1 MQGSNSVN
9 SRADDT
15 KCRLRILDGWLKD
28 TALNPVRSRSGPVA
42 MHDHRRLISRRS
54 AALCMVGGLV
64 GVILSGPALAS
75 PQKEAAQ
82 AAKPT
87 LVAGWAAALEQRAQE
102 IQNAPKVPA
111 TRIGY
116 GAVVKKGD
124 GGMIESIVPAVEP
137 PPADLQAQAP
147 TLPGLAPIE
156 PAPPVV
162 ITVRSPLADRV
173 GRISRRL
180 VELGYLPDD
189 KWSDSFNDVVETAV
203 RAFQLADGLQP
214 DGKVGE
220 VTRQAMDRTPAQ
232 TVALLRRAAA
242 AMRAQQASIPETTV
256 LVNLPGQSVTFIERG
271 RPAFTMRAVVGR
283 PSRKT
288 PLLQDKITS
297 VTINPT
303 WTVPPTVLTEDKLP
317 ALRKK
322 GTTGIKNAVVYLDG
336 AEVVSTQSVN
346 WWGVDPGRIR
356 IVQKPGDD
364 NALGRFRFNLTN
376 GDGIFLHGTNDPR
389 LFSRDLRAASSGC
402 VRLEDARMMA
412 ETLLGAAKIT
422 PASIGQQ
429 LDTGETKTI
438 RLPNAIPV
446 RFVYWNASV
455 DTAGVVRVHPDI
467 YEDPPTFS
475 TPAGQSGSATTPVS
489 TPRPLTKPAPLP
501 VPAAHAPTPL
511 SSASVPAPAKPLPT
525 STGM

>member
-1 MQGSNSVN
+1 
-9 SRADDT
+9 
-15 KCRLRILDGWLKD
+15 
-28 TALNPVRSRSGPVA
+28 
-42 MHDHRRLISRRS
+42 MHDIRRPISRRS

-64 GVILSGPALAS
+64 GIVLSGPALAAAA
-75 PQKEAAQ
+75 KEAVH
-82 AAKPT
+82 AAKPP
-87 LVAGWAAALEQRAQE
+87 LVAGWAAALEQRALE
-102 IQNAPKVPA
+102 VQNAPKLPV

-124 GGMIESIVPAVEP
+124 GGMVESVAPAMDV
-137 PPADLQAQAP
+137 PPADVQQAQAP
-147 TLPGLAPIE
+147 TLPGLVPIE

-173 GRISRRL
+173 GKVSRRL
-180 VELGYLPDD
+180 IEMGFLPAD
-189 KWSDSFNDVVETAV
+189 KWTDSFNDDVETAV
-203 RAFQLADGLQP
+203 RAFQLAEGLQP

-242 AMRAQQASIPETTV
+242 AMRAQQASIPDTTI
-256 LVNLPGQSVTFIERG
+256 LVNLPGQSVTLIEHG

-288 PLLQDKITS
+288 PLLQDKVTS

-303 WTVPPTVLTEDKLP
+303 WTVPPTVLSEDKLP

-322 GTTGIKNAVVYLDG
+322 GTTGIKNAAVYLDG
-336 AEVVSTQSVN
+336 SEVANTQSVN
-346 WWGVDPGRIR
+346 WWSVDPGRVR
-356 IVQKPGDD
+356 IVQRPGDD

-412 ETLLGAAKIT
+412 ETLLGAAKMT
-422 PASIGQQ
+422 PAGIGQQ

-467 YEDPPTFS
+467 YEDPPTLA
-475 TPAGQSGSATTPVS
+475 TPSGQSGSAAPAMSANPATANPVTPVS
-489 TPRPLTKPAPLP
+489 TPRPLSKPAPLP
-501 VPAAHAPTPL
+501 VPTAHAPTPL
-511 SSASVPAPAKPLPT
+511 SSASTPAPAKPLPT